1 MNSKRLIIF
10 ICLTGLLCLPAFLV
24 QAGPKI
30 HSNGLKPSIAAGFE
44 IMFTEATE
52 VEFYKLTVVEL
63 VARNLAR
70 SRPVTIGPTK
80 YYRFIEEVAVN
91 NGVPSALVKAVIHA
105 ESGFDPDAV
114 SSRGAIGL
122 MQVMPRTADMVGLS
136 DPYHP
141 FENIQAGVKYLKDM
155 LDMFKGNEILAVA
168 AYNSGPRKV
177 KKFGGVPPYRETR
190 RYVKKVF
197 AYYRS
202 YSKPEES

>member
-10 ICLTGLLCLPAFLV
+10 ICLTGLLSLPAFLV

-44 IMFTEATE
+44 MMFTEATE
-52 VEFYKLTVVEL
+52 VEFHKFTVLEL

-70 SRPVTIGPTK
+70 SQAVKVGPVK
-80 YYRFIEEVAVN
+80 YNRFIEEVAIN
-91 NGVPSALVKAVIHA
+91 NGVPPALVKAVIHA
-105 ESGFDPDAV
+105 ESGFDPNAV

-141 FENIQAGVKYLKDM
+141 FDNIQAGVKYLKDM
-155 LDMFKGNEILAVA
+155 LDMFNGNEILAVA

-190 RYVKKVF
+190 RYVKKAF

>member
-10 ICLTGLLCLPAFLV
+10 IYLIGLLCLPAFLV

-44 IMFTEATE
+44 TMFTEATE
-52 VEFYKLTVVEL
+52 VEFHKFTVVEL

-70 SRPVTIGPTK
+70 SQQVKVGPVK
-80 YYRFIEEVAVN
+80 YNRFIEEVAIN
-91 NGVPSALVKAVIHA
+91 NGVPPALVKAVIHA
-105 ESGFDPDAV
+105 ESGFDPNAV
-114 SSRGAIGL
+114 SSRGAMGL

-141 FENIQAGVKYLKDM
+141 LDNIQAGVKYLKDM
-155 LDMFKGNEILAVA
+155 LDMFKGNEMLAVA
-168 AYNSGPRKV
+168 AYNAGPRKV